1 MSFVAVGSG
10 TQAYQIGAIVSGIAP
25 LLERDR
31 PDWLLVEGD
40 TNSVLA
46 SGLAAHKMG
55 IRVGH
60 VEAGLRS
67 YDRTMPETGCDI
79 PCGK

>member
-1 MSFVAVGSG
+1 M
-10 TQAYQIGAIVSGIAP
+10 TPDIV
-25 LLERDR
+25 
-31 PDWLLVEGD
+31 LVEGD

-46 SGLAAHKMG
+46 AGLTANKLG

-67 YDRTMPETGCDI
+67 YDRTMPEEINRILADHLSD
-79 PCGK
+79 